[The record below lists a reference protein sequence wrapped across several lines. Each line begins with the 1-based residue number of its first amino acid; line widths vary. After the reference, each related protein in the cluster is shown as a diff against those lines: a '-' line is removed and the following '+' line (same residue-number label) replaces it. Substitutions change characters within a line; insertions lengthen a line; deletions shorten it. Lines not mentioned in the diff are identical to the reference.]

1 MNADELATH
10 LTGFDAVLSALGA
23 PGIHLFKISL
33 YTESM
38 KSIVTAM
45 KKSNLKRLLCVTSFY
60 TKGNWFFLWFH
71 DYVIIIRLFFYFLA
85 NEPGYPTIY
94 KIVLR
99 PMIGR
104 QLDNMDE
111 MENYILKEGS
121 DLDYTI
127 VRPPRLLDSPL
138 LG

>member
-1 MNADELATH
+1 MNL
-10 LTGFDAVLSALGA
+10 
-23 PGIHLFKISL
+23 IKI
-33 YTESM
+33 
-38 KSIVTAM
+38 
-45 KKSNLKRLLCVTSFY
+45 
-60 TKGNWFFLWFH
+60 
-71 DYVIIIRLFFYFLA
+71 A

-94 KIVLR
+94 KMVLR

-138 LG
+138 IAEKEKAIEDNYFFPDFSTKNQMPRGIDINIYN